1 MSMTP
6 KEANLYGLPKLGYD
20 EEALGL
26 TGNIL
31 EDQIAIEATCIRI
44 EHKEHEGGLGV
55 FGHFKNYVDLLWN
68 NPDSGSMKRCIWN
81 PWANK
86 MFRKMLTERELSIA
100 GSTSAGKCQSL
111 DTPIL
116 MYDGT
121 TKNAGEI
128 QVGDVVMG
136 DDATPRNVLEVHYGR
151 GKMYEVTPSDGG
163 MKWYCTEDHI
173 LVLQRANALNGCLE
187 ISAKIFAEKW
197 SYRAQ
202 LGYQQIRSREAF
214 EKVTGKKWKS
224 EPWGK
229 WKHCI
234 TLTPAGEMDWV
245 GFSTDGNHRFLLGDF
260 TVTHNS
266 DPAGLYAVVRYT
278 TDPTHTLVFVM
289 STTIAGAKKRIWKTV
304 REYWESIPNL
314 PGKLLASTNEIKG
327 LNYRGDGYGDSSGIY
342 LLASEKSNE
351 KAALDKVIG
360 IKAPAT
366 GVVDA
371 SYDSLMQREEFA
383 DLANH
388 FDEETLRDL
397 VPRLYN
403 LSQDRAGKLILIID
417 EMTGMAESILNAVN
431 TNLKPGNVGH
441 FQIIGLGNP
450 NLIYDSFGIFSK
462 PKGGW
467 DKVNLLTD
475 DEWETETGGLCIRFN
490 GEKNP
495 RIVEQNERYSWMLRK
510 EDIQDME
517 NRYGRESLF
526 FHRMVLGTWCLEG
539 AALGVYSPADI
550 EMSGAKETQ
559 VIWGYEPP
567 KPVSFLDPS
576 FTAGGDLALATFGL
590 LGKNHEGRMVLKINE
605 SIALKTDPTNTTT
618 PVNYQI
624 VKAWRT
630 ECELRKVKPECA
642 AYDRSGG
649 GIPFGDIVSVTWS
662 PRVTGVTTGGMASK
676 RPLFGEK
683 HPSTNT
689 PVLACERFSNK
700 ATEIWHVAQPFLRAG
715 QIFGITDDLAKE
727 LCSRQYDD
735 AKGGDGR
742 KVCIENKRKYKDRE
756 GKSPDESDSFLG
768 LVDFCRERHGFICE
782 EAGQI
787 RAAGKMSATA
797 DFAWKHFREKARRI
811 SNRKD
816 LRSK

>member
-1 MSMTP
+1 MSLTP
-6 KEANLYGLPKLGYD
+6 KDVNLYGLRKFGFD

-26 TGNIL
+26 TGNVL

-100 GSTSAGKCQSL
+100 GSTSAGK
-111 DTPIL
+111 
-116 MYDGT
+116 
-121 TKNAGEI
+121 
-128 QVGDVVMG
+128 
-136 DDATPRNVLEVHYGR
+136 
-151 GKMYEVTPSDGG
+151 
-163 MKWYCTEDHI
+163 
-173 LVLQRANALNGCLE
+173 
-187 ISAKIFAEKW
+187 
-197 SYRAQ
+197 
-202 LGYQQIRSREAF
+202 
-214 EKVTGKKWKS
+214 
-224 EPWGK
+224 
-229 WKHCI
+229 
-234 TLTPAGEMDWV
+234 
-245 GFSTDGNHRFLLGDF
+245 
-260 TVTHNS
+260 S

-371 SYDSLMQREEFA
+371 SYDSLMLREEFA

-388 FDEETLRDL
+388 FEEETLRDL

-450 NLIYDSFGIFSK
+450 NLVYDSFGVFSK

-467 DKVNLLTD
+467 DKVNLLVD

-550 EMSGAKETQ
+550 EMSGAKEED

-576 FTAGGDLALATFGL
+576 FTAGGDLAWATFGL
-590 LGKNHEGRMVLKINE
+590 LGKNHEGRMVLKLTE
-605 SIALKTDPTNTTT
+605 DVTLKVDPTNTLT

-624 VKAWRT
+624 VKAWRS
-630 ECELRKVKPECA
+630 ECEARKVKPQCA
-642 AYDRSGG
+642 AFDRSGG

-662 PRVTGVTTGGMASK
+662 PLVVGVTTGGSASK

-683 HPSTNT
+683 HPSTNN

-700 ATEIWHVAQPFLRAG
+700 ATEVWHVAQPFLRAG
-715 QIFGITDDLAKE
+715 QIFGVSDELAKE

-742 KVCIENKRKYKDRE
+742 KVCIETKRKYKDRE
-756 GKSPDESDSFLG
+756 GKSPDQSDSFLG
-768 LVDFCRERHGFICE
+768 LVDFCREKHGFVCAE
-782 EAGQI
+782 SDQI
-787 RAAGKMSATA
+787 RAAGKMTATA
-797 DFAWKHFREKARRI
+797 DFAWKHFREKARRV
-811 SNRKD
+811 SNRRGLKT
-816 LRSK
+816 K